1 MSPKCLPFI
10 CLIFCN
16 RTNVKKSQRFL
27 FSMFKNLKGSP
38 FTVFGIVRFFKRI
51 NFCLKI
57 RFSQAQHAI
66 SDFRFLRP
74 VFFLCDFF
82 EIRFHRSPLNFYKKR
97 NVLQAKRFRHYATYR
112 RPTSKKFSENF
123 EKNSSIFCFLKVFR

>member
-27 FSMFKNLKGSP
+27 FSMFKNLKGPP

-57 RFSQAQHAI
+57 RFSQALHAI

-82 EIRFHRSPLNFYKKR
+82 EIRFHRSPPQF
-97 NVLQAKRFRHYATYR
+97 LQEAKRFASETFSALCDLPETYI
-112 RPTSKKFSENF
+112 K
-123 EKNSSIFCFLKVFR
+123 KVFGKFRKKILQFSVF